1 MKLNLMKPIE
11 YLINLTRKVLNQI
24 SIRERFIVF
33 FLILTLTPVLI
44 IGSIAGRRFEK
55 AVTAKAVHFSLAEL
69 AQAAVNIQLKL
80 AEYET
85 ISLQLFVNNEFIT
98 TLENFLDTENNS
110 PNSVLRKTV
119 ESCFNEYMTNKND
132 LFGFVFLPIFEN
144 PNSIIVTRDFQ
155 KDFMNLSE
163 NFMRTSAG
171 NNILKADGGIVW
183 SATQKINRSNFL
195 VLGRLI
201 KRISNGK
208 PLGILALIID
218 EDQIDQLA
226 NLPIYSDLNNSLNG
240 IESYSLV
247 INSNGKIVSSPFKK
261 DIGQRVS
268 QLVDNIELRKS
279 ISNAGPEN
287 KIDQGSFFTTVNQ
300 QKSLVTYKAVGSK
313 IGKAGKGN
321 WYLVNLAPAS
331 FLYKERQAVTT
342 ATIALCLLCGILDI
356 WVSFSVTNMIYKK
369 RSPKIR
375 RYKRFKVTSI
385 G

>member
-11 YLINLTRKVLNQI
+11 YLVNLTRKVLNQI
-24 SIRERFIVF
+24 SIRERLIVF

-44 IGSIAGRRFEK
+44 IGLIAGRRFEK
-55 AVTAKAVHFSLAEL
+55 AVTAKTVHYSLAEL

-98 TLENFLDTENNS
+98 TLENFLDTGNNS
-110 PNSVLRKTV
+110 PNAVIRETV
-119 ESCFNEYMTNKND
+119 KSCFNEYMTNKND
-132 LFGFVFLPIFEN
+132 LFGFMFLPISEN
-144 PNSIIVTRDFQ
+144 LNSIIVTKDFQ
-155 KDFMNLSE
+155 KDFINLSE
-163 NFMRTSAG
+163 NFIRTSAG

-195 VLGRLI
+195 ILGRLI

-208 PLGILALIID
+208 PLGILAIIID
-218 EDQIDQLA
+218 EDKIDQLA
-226 NLPIYSDLNNSLNG
+226 NLPIYNDLNNSLNG

-247 INSNGKIVSSPFKK
+247 INSNGEIVSSPFKE
-261 DIGQRVS
+261 DIGQSAS
-268 QLVDNIELRKS
+268 QLVRNIGLRKS
-279 ISNAGPEN
+279 NAVPES

-300 QKSLVTYKAVGSK
+300 QKSLVTYKAVSK

-331 FLYKERQAVTT
+331 FLYKEQRAVTI
-342 ATIALCLLCGILDI
+342 ATIALSLIFGILGV
-356 WVSFSVTNMIYKK
+356 WASFSVTNMIYKK
-369 RSPKIR
+369 GRPKIR
-375 RYKRFKVTSI
+375 RHKRFKGTSI
-385 G
+385 